1 MVGPAAVKCQLT
13 LSPATQDV
21 GASATQFT
29 VAVAAGRECAWTSRS
44 DAAWTQ
50 AAPASGQG
58 DGTLTLNVASNT
70 QQSARTANVVVND
83 TALRITQAAVPAPC
97 TYSISPGSR
106 SFADSGGN
114 GSFTLQTG
122 SSCSW
127 TSSVS
132 VSWITVLSA
141 PSGTGPAT
149 FTYLVARNQGKP
161 DRSGTITV
169 AGRTHT
175 VTQDG
180 R

>member
-21 GASATQFT
+21 PAAATQVT
-29 VAVAAGRECAWTSRS
+29 VAVTAERECAWTSRS
-44 DAAWTQ
+44 DASWTQ
-50 AAPASGQG
+50 AAPATGQG
-58 DGTLTLNVASNT
+58 DGTLTLNVGANS
-70 QQSARTANVVVND
+70 QQSARTATVVVND
-83 TALRITQAAVPAPC
+83 ASTLIRQAAAVAPC
-97 TYSISPGSR
+97 SYSISPGSR
-106 SFADSGGN
+106 SFSDSGSS

-122 SSCSW
+122 SGCSW

-132 VSWITVLSA
+132 VSWITVLSP
-141 PSGTGPAT
+141 PSGSGPAT

-161 DRSGTITV
+161 TRTGTISV
-169 AGRTHT
+169 AGQTHT